1 MHFFNFR
8 CVLAA
13 PYLACLKGD
22 SSLAI
27 LFLVHLFDTN
37 SQPQSV
43 TINTIFGAGAQGPY
57 HLESVLGEEPVISI
71 SADNN
76 QRKRIFLVGEV
87 PVPIQKDIIG
97 DAMLYIV
104 SVDNEKVLLETTYKN
119 GVSILY
125 SNYII
130 KDLKKKKKVIIKT
143 SLNIFLGNRNCCFG
157 TFNIKTYT
165 KFIY

>member
-1 MHFFNFR
+1 MSFR

-27 LFLVHLFDTN
+27 LLLVHLFDTH

-57 HLESVLGEEPVISI
+57 HLESVLGEEAAVSI

-76 QRKRIFLVGEV
+76 QRKRILLVGEV
-87 PVPIQKDIIG
+87 PVPIQRDIAE
-97 DAMLYIV
+97 DSMLYIV

-119 GVSILY
+119 GVSILKF
-125 SNYII
+125 NCIE
-130 KDLKKKKKVIIKT
+130 KDF
-143 SLNIFLGNRNCCFG
+143 LNIN
-157 TFNIKTYT
+157 
-165 KFIY
+165 